1 MSSVS
6 NEETPACKKACT
18 EADKT
23 ATTTAATEDV
33 EALKTE
39 ALKKL
44 DELLVCCEKV
54 LSLTPESAK
63 KTEFAGFVDGA
74 SRQFKRFLHQQ
85 VQHPRPEHVHPSEPE
100 PTEPKKE
107 ENEEEKETNETKETT
122 TEQTITTTT
131 TVSAAAAPIVKL
143 PKRADYTFKTIGYIK
158 TPFVELNGT
167 PRQAALALGCP
178 GELKLKQEVQPSS
191 SLRDLEGYSH
201 LWVIS
206 VFHANTNMAFH
217 GTVSPPLLEGKKT
230 GVFATRSPH
239 RPNPIALSLCKIES
253 VDAKKGVV
261 RLLGVDLVNGT
272 PILDIKPFVKAD
284 VLTDARWPAWLD
296 NPRLSRVEWTEDAR
310 KQLREAVAAK
320 KSCLRVLRSAEEAEK
335 AVEDALKLD
344 VRTTHA
350 RKRHDEKVYGMYM
363 DGLNFVFEVDD
374 DTKTC
379 RVFKVHPWK

>member
-6 NEETPACKKACT
+6 NDIDINSSSSSSNDTPACKKACIGEDKAALATCGAESKRT
-18 EADKT
+18 E
-23 ATTTAATEDV
+23 E
-33 EALKTE
+33 EALKAE

-44 DELLVCCEKV
+44 DELLGCCEKV
-54 LSLTPESAK
+54 LSLCQEPSK
-63 KTEFAGFVDGA
+63 KTEFAGFLDGA

-85 VQHPRPEHVHPSEPE
+85 VQHPRPEHVPKDTPKEESEE
-100 PTEPKKE
+100 KKE
-107 ENEEEKETNETKETT
+107 EDEPT
-122 TEQTITTTT
+122 TELP
-131 TVSAAAAPIVKL
+131 AAAPIVKL
-143 PKRADYTFKTIGYIK
+143 PKRPDYTFKTIGYIK

-206 VFHANTNMAFH
+206 VFHANTNMSFH

-284 VLTDARWPAWLD
+284 VLMDAKWPAWLD
-296 NPRLSRVEWTEDAR
+296 NPRLSNVEWTEDAR
-310 KQLREAVAAK
+310 KQLREAIEK
-320 KSCLRVLRSAEEAEK
+320 RKSCLRVLRSAEEAEK

-350 RKRHDEKVYGMYM
+350 RKKHDEKVYGMYM

-374 DTKTC
+374 ETKTC

>member
-1 MSSVS
+1 MVKTITMSTIS
-6 NEETPACKKACT
+6 NDSTPACKKACIGA
-18 EADKT
+18 EKAAL
-23 ATTTAATEDV
+23 ATCSGDSKRIE
-33 EALKTE
+33 EEEEILKAE

-44 DELLVCCEKV
+44 DELLGCCEKV
-54 LSLTPESAK
+54 LSLCKEPSK
-63 KTEFAGFVDGA
+63 KTEFAGFLDGA

-85 VQHPRPEHVHPSEPE
+85 VQHPRAEDVPKDEAQKEE
-100 PTEPKKE
+100 EDKEKPTEQDALP
-107 ENEEEKETNETKETT
+107 
-122 TEQTITTTT
+122 
-131 TVSAAAAPIVKL
+131 AAAPIVKL
-143 PKRADYTFKTIGYIK
+143 PKRPDYTFKTIGYIK

-206 VFHANTNMAFH
+206 VFHANTNMSFH

-253 VDAKKGVV
+253 VDVKKGVV

-284 VLTDARWPAWLD
+284 VLTEAKWPAWLD
-296 NPRLSRVEWTEDAR
+296 NPRLSNVVWTEEAR
-310 KQLREAVAAK
+310 KQLREAVEK
-320 KSCLRVLRSAEEAEK
+320 RKSCLRVLRSPEEAEK
-335 AVEDALKLD
+335 AVDDALKLD

-350 RKRHDEKVYGMYM
+350 RKKHDEKVYGMYM

-374 DTKTC
+374 DTRTC
-379 RVFKVHPWK
+379 KVFKVHPWK

>member
-1 MSSVS
+1 MSSIS
-6 NEETPACKKACT
+6 NDNENTPACKKACIGVEKAALTTCDADTKRT
-18 EADKT
+18 E
-23 ATTTAATEDV
+23 E
-33 EALKTE
+33 EEILKAE

-54 LSLTPESAK
+54 LSLCQESSK
-63 KTEFAGFVDGA
+63 KTEFAGFLDGA

-85 VQHPRPEHVHPSEPE
+85 VQHPRPDQV
-100 PTEPKKE
+100 PKEDSGKPAKE
-107 ENEEEKETNETKETT
+107 EGQEKSADETPDKK
-122 TEQTITTTT
+122 TELP
-131 TVSAAAAPIVKL
+131 AAAPIVKL
-143 PKRADYTFKTIGYIK
+143 PKRPDYTFKTIGYIK

-206 VFHANTNMAFH
+206 VFHANTNMSFH

-253 VDAKKGVV
+253 VDVKKGIV

-284 VLTDARWPAWLD
+284 VLCDAKWPAWLD
-296 NPRLSRVEWTEDAR
+296 NPRLSNVVWTDDAR
-310 KQLREAVAAK
+310 KQLREAIETR

-350 RKRHDEKVYGMYM
+350 RKKHDEKVYGMYM

-374 DTKTC
+374 ETKTC
-379 RVFKVHPWK
+379 KVFKVHPWK